1 MVLAAAS
8 DYFNAFFKPNFADS
22 NAKEHFIKDV
32 DGPTLEKIVNCCY
45 TGGIAL
51 DDQNVY
57 AIIRVANYL
66 RIEYIEKRCIDYISK
81 KLRWDNCVFVY
92 RIADMLGSTI
102 LKTESIATICRDLK
116 KMDPNQLRQM
126 DAKLMLEV
134 LKSDKIEA
142 DEETIFKKLKEWV
155 ESNEKE
161 NAQYIPGLMEQ
172 IDIERISGLVS

>member
-1 MVLAAAS
+1 
-8 DYFNAFFKPNFADS
+8 
-22 NAKEHFIKDV
+22 
-32 DGPTLEKIVNCCY
+32 
-45 TGGIAL
+45 
-51 DDQNVY
+51 
-57 AIIRVANYL
+57 
-66 RIEYIEKRCIDYISK
+66 
-81 KLRWDNCVFVY
+81 
-92 RIADMLGSTI
+92 MLGSTI